1 MEESIGP
8 ARAPKRKRRSI
19 TFPAKVNRRGTA
31 YYITVTK
38 SFREMLDIQDGDVI
52 DVTLTVPD
60 DYEDRFVGASVRT
73 GICPPA
79 AARTWDT
86 WRRV

>member
-1 MEESIGP
+1 MEEINGQN
-8 ARAPKRKRRSI
+8 RAPKRKRRSI

-60 DYEDRFVGASVRT
+60 DYEDRSFGASVRS

-79 AARTWDT
+79 AARTSGT
-86 WRRV
+86 WRMV